1 MNLRFRVSVL
11 YIHRFGPRG
20 MHRDMN
26 MVYRFNLL
34 KTEMVYFSS
43 SLDFDLICSV
53 YIPGLFSKDSQD
65 KLNAPIKMHD
75 TLDENE
81 NN

>member
-1 MNLRFRVSVL
+1 
-11 YIHRFGPRG
+11 
-20 MHRDMN
+20 
-26 MVYRFNLL
+26 MVYLL
-34 KTEMVYFSS
+34 SFF
-43 SLDFDLICSV
+43 DFDLIRWV

-65 KLNAPIKMHD
+65 SLNALIKMHD